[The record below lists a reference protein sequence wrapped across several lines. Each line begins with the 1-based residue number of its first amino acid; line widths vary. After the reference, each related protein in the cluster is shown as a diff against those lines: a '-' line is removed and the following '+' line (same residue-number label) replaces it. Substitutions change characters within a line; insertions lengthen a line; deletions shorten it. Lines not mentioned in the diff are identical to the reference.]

1 MSEWLG
7 KREIKKED
15 LSEWLKDMKF
25 FGSVGRWFTQINL
38 PHIVVVVPE
47 EHIDGL
53 VQKVEKEYGTL
64 SAGTLRRAALDALI
78 EWIKK

>member
-15 LSEWLKDMKF
+15 LSEWLKDLKF
-25 FGSVGRWFTQINL
+25 FNSVARWFTQINL

-47 EHIDGL
+47 EHIEGL
-53 VQKVEKEYGTL
+53 VEKVEREYGKV
-64 SAGTLRRAALDALI
+64 SAGTLKRAALDALI

>member
-15 LSEWLKDMKF
+15 LSEWLRDMKF
-25 FGSVGRWFTQINL
+25 FGSVARWFTQINL

-47 EHIDGL
+47 EYIGDL
-53 VQKVEKEYGTL
+53 VKKVEEKYGTL
-64 SAGTLRRAALDALI
+64 SAGTLKRAALDALI

>member
-15 LSEWLKDMKF
+15 LSEWLKDLKF
-25 FGSVGRWFTQINL
+25 FGSVARWFTQINL
-38 PHIVVVVPE
+38 PHIVVVVPNE
-47 EHIDGL
+47 YIDDL
-53 VQKVEKEYGTL
+53 VKKVEKVYGTL
-64 SAGTLRRAALDALI
+64 SAGTLKKAALDALI

>member
-1 MSEWLG
+1 M
-7 KREIKKED
+7 
-15 LSEWLKDMKF
+15 
-25 FGSVGRWFTQINL
+25 RWFTQINL

-47 EHIDGL
+47 EHIEGL
-53 VQKVEKEYGTL
+53 VKKVEREYGKV